1 MKKNNSIRL
10 LTFTALFTALAFL
23 GSFIHFPIG
32 PVKVSPFQHAI
43 NVVAGIIIGPWYG
56 MIAAFLTALVRL
68 MLGTGTI
75 FAFPGGIPG
84 AFVVG
89 VLYHYCIR
97 RDWVGFFEPIGTVL
111 IGATLSAYLV
121 APWKEMPVTLS
132 FFQISFL
139 MSCLPGSIIGFLLI
153 KVIRKL
159 PWFHIEILNGGE

>member
-10 LTFTALFTALAFL
+10 LTFTALFTALAVL

-75 FAFPGGIPG
+75 FAFPGDSWSFCGWS
-84 AFVVG
+84 VVPL
-89 VLYHYCIR
+89 LYSKRLGRLFRTNWNGFDRCNIECISGGSLEG
-97 RDWVGFFEPIGTVL
+97 DAGD
-111 IGATLSAYLV
+111 
-121 APWKEMPVTLS
+121 S
-132 FFQISFL
+132 FF
-139 MSCLPGSIIGFLLI
+139 LP
-153 KVIRKL
+153 
-159 PWFHIEILNGGE
+159 N